1 MEGVAP
7 RRKRQI
13 RSLLQ
18 GVDGGAQ
25 LVQVNRLDHG
35 HARDRRGIRVRGR
48 SATGCLVRLVQ
59 GCPKLREVDQSNPCV
74 LPGGSVGSVQ
84 ADGANPR
91 DARLLFMAPRSSAK

>member
-18 GVDGGAQ
+18 AVDGGAQ

-35 HARDRRGIRVRGR
+35 HARDWRGIRVRGR
-48 SATGCLVRLVQ
+48 SATGCPVSLVQ
-59 GCPKLREVDQSNPCV
+59 GCPKLRKMDQSARV
-74 LPGGSVGSVQ
+74 LPDVSVGRVQ
-84 ADGANPR
+84 ANGANPR
-91 DARLLFMAPRSSAK
+91 DARLLSMVPRS